1 LVVGGTVICSPAMPV
16 TMRDPEVTAG
26 AAAEVG
32 PAPVAAEVGL
42 APVTVTVT
50 VVGVV
55 GGAAVGGTGASVET
69 ELGGGGAG
77 ATLGAAA
84 PAHAESTLGL
94 RTVNFHDRDI
104 DTNLRLMSAYQCARY
119 MLTSARLL

>member
-1 LVVGGTVICSPAMPV
+1 MPV

-32 PAPVAAEVGL
+32 PAPVAAEVGLAPVAAEVGL